1 MWEVATMAKQ
11 RPTSTKRQ
19 REKDKQAKAES
30 KRQRRL
36 QAELDPDATAG
47 ARPEP
52 DEEMT
57 ATEAVVL
64 SLIEEAQR
72 QFESDEISFE
82 EYDERKTALL
92 GRLRVD

>member
-1 MWEVATMAKQ
+1 MAKQ

-19 REKDKQAKAES
+19 REKDKQAKAQA
-30 KRQRRL
+30 KRQRRQ

-47 ARPEP
+47 ASLEH
-52 DEEMT
+52 EEEI
-57 ATEAVVL
+57 APTESEVL
-64 SLIEEAQR
+64 SLIEQAHR